1 MSPGNLPWPVDLES
15 LLAPISGER
24 PSGESLRYAGVYDA
38 IREAR
43 REDEAG
49 LPQGVWK
56 TELKRADWGAV
67 AMICLEALETR
78 SKDLQIAAWLA
89 EAWIHLH
96 GAAGLTQG
104 LRLVASLAEAFWD
117 TLHPLPDPDA
127 GDEGLEIRLSPV
139 EWMAAR
145 LPETVKGIA
154 VTRPEDRDGSPYSL
168 NDWEAAWR
176 RENLARMQGA
186 PVSDDGVTTEKFL
199 VSASLTP
206 TPFYAALLDE
216 LRRSREALG
225 ALADVLAGR
234 AGQDAPSLQPLA
246 GAIEAMQHLGMQV
259 LRDREERGEIVAP
272 ARQTGG
278 PEDGGGGSWEPE
290 WEDDDVEPLPSMSSS
305 GPVASRAD
313 AYRRLNEAA
322 EYLLRTEPHSP
333 TPYLVRRA
341 VAWGNMTL
349 AELLQELVQSDTDLR
364 AIYTLLG
371 IRERP

>member
-15 LLAPISGER
+15 LLTPISGER

-38 IREAR
+38 VREAR
-43 REDEAG
+43 REDDAG

-56 TELKRADWGAV
+56 TDLKRADWGAV

-78 SKDLQIAAWLA
+78 SKDLQVAAWLA
-89 EAWIHLH
+89 EAWIHLY
-96 GAAGLTQG
+96 GATGLTHG
-104 LRLVASLAEAFWD
+104 LRLTASLAEAFWD
-117 TLHPLPDPDA
+117 TLHPLPDPD
-127 GDEGLEIRLSPV
+127 GGEESLEIRLSPV
-139 EWMAAR
+139 EWMASR

-154 VTRPEDRDGSPYSL
+154 VTRPEDRDGLPYSL

-176 RENLARMQGA
+176 RENMARMQGGPA
-186 PVSDDGVTTEKFL
+186 AEDGVTTEKFL

-225 ALADVLAGR
+225 ELADVLAAR
-234 AGQDAPSLQPLA
+234 AGQAAPSLQPLA
-246 GAIEAMQHLGMQV
+246 AAIEAMQHLGIQI

-272 ARQTGG
+272 VRELAGG
-278 PEDGGGGSWEPE
+278 EAGGGGWEPE
-290 WEDDDVEPLPSMSSS
+290 WEDEALEPLQTLHSS

-349 AELLQELVQSDTDLR
+349 AELLHELVQSDSDLR